1 MSHVERERIIKEVTL
16 MISLDH
22 PNVMSIVG
30 VCFDGEA
37 PLLIMPFM
45 LDGSVLEFVRKKKE
59 NLYFTDESC
68 ENEVWVEKA
77 NYFPSNLTQVSISQ
91 VATAQKQCLD
101 MCHQIAKGMSYLAM
115 KRLVHRDLAA
125 RNCM

>member
-1 MSHVERERIIKEVTL
+1 MSHVEKERIIKEVTL

-30 VCFDGEA
+30 MCFDGEA

-45 LDGSVLEFVRKKKE
+45 LDGSVLDFVRKKKD

-68 ENEVWVEKA
+68 ENEVWVEK
-77 NYFPSNLTQVSISQ
+77 NNIIIQVI
-91 VATAQKQCLD
+91 
-101 MCHQIAKGMSYLAM
+101 
-115 KRLVHRDLAA
+115 
-125 RNCM
+125 